1 MDILEQMESYIR
13 RGHRRMTKSELITD
27 AIMTYFVMDDG
38 EVMNDYPL
46 VAWHKIRDAIVTIS
60 STLSEEEF
68 MRFNFEDWLA
78 SQEDVKLERAVA
90 NSPYLRNRAM
100 DYIRSKQNEKIVQQ
114 LCEGC

>member
-1 MDILEQMESYIR
+1 MKGES
-13 RGHRRMTKSELITD
+13 
-27 AIMTYFVMDDG
+27 IMRAERVQKNLKEKCDLQVMLDG